1 MGSQGFEVVRGQA
14 RHPGKVCG
22 VRGIGGRAILLGL
35 ALLAGCSNGDGLL
48 TSGLLLNGGIDD
60 LTPPSVEYAPGE
72 VVARLQLDAPET
84 EHFVLRGT
92 VPLTAGVYP
101 RADGATPF
109 RVRNADGLVSPA
121 QLEIVSRFANP
132 EHGAD
137 VVEVLARVE
146 RPVGA
151 TSGQRLVY
159 DVLFDPGTPSAFAPT
174 QAFADL
180 LAHGVRL
187 ETRDVFGHRYR
198 ADLLRD
204 LRDDTSDLRRLR
216 EGHAARQVRTHE
228 ILVAENPVA
237 GPTGTLPHHVG
248 VHAYVTS
255 WSEGDVVSL
264 DLRIY
269 NGGSGRNLADPLD
282 DPNAKLYFDGFFLR
296 IPAGW
301 HALSA
306 FQDPFRGLD
315 VVSGNERIVSLVE
328 PLDGDKLHMM
338 PPQANLSRRLVLY
351 RDGQLPAARTVVE
364 EQSLAFCMD
373 GTSPTGKRLASWW
386 NPATARYLAPRQPMP
401 SLAGLNLAELGTRL
415 EDTFEYLRDTL
426 AQGIANPWPLPILHG
441 VMGWAHPYG
450 HGIGY
455 AHGGDEIE
463 FFPGVDV
470 AYMASQ
476 AGYRTFQM
484 AHRMYNARHATTL
497 YDADG
502 EPTRLESWLRP
513 GGPTGQW
520 NPTWVWI
527 KPVLWLGDPFG
538 FNAAP
543 SFQVDAVVFQQRQPD
558 YENALLAFQHIDDQH
573 LVRYTRPPK
582 VLAWLG
588 NDALAK
594 DDLLMQ
600 AELVRLTYSNY
611 PNDTQGAGIAI
622 GMYTVAQFVDLYP
635 RRGARVHRGTGWE
648 VDAVATAYALAL
660 PSWRA
665 PLAAWCDGIVD
676 LLERAQDA
684 CTGVLG
690 SNPNGDQF
698 GGQYRARQSISESIL
713 ENGLWG
719 MRLSVYADERPEM
732 SARLGN
738 ILIRSSYAMVS
749 SMFWNAQHGQPH
761 FYTALGPHDATQP
774 PFCNYVPPDGQLSY
788 ENYQGWPTLAYGYR
802 LTGNALFLNKALE
815 MAGGNIGNVPNFGAG
830 YLQNVS
836 PALALFQN
844 LDS

>member
-1 MGSQGFEVVRGQA
+1 MVCQGFEVARGQA
-14 RHPGKVCG
+14 CDPVE
-22 VRGIGGRAILLGL
+22 VRVRRRVRTAGFAL
-35 ALLAGCSNGDGLL
+35 ALALVGACGNGDGLV

-60 LTPPSVEYAPGE
+60 LRPPSVAYAPGE

-84 EHFVLRGT
+84 THFVLRGT

-101 RADGATPF
+101 RGDGATPF
-109 RVRNADGLVSPA
+109 RLRGPDGLVSST

-151 TSGQRLVY
+151 TTGQRLVY
-159 DVLFDPGTPSAFAPT
+159 DLLFDPQAPTPFAPS
-174 QAFADL
+174 QEFDAL
-180 LAHGVRL
+180 VAHGVRL

-204 LRDDTSDLRRLR
+204 LRDGTGDLRRLR

-228 ILVAENPVA
+228 ILVAENPLP
-237 GPTGTLPHHVG
+237 GPTGSLPHHVG

-301 HALSA
+301 RALSA
-306 FQDPFRGLD
+306 FQDPFRGTD
-315 VVSGNERIVSLVE
+315 VVVGAERIVHL
-328 PLDGDKLHMM
+328 LDPMPGDQLHMM

-351 RDGQLPAARTVVE
+351 RDGHLAAARAVVE
-364 EQSLAFCMD
+364 EQTLAFCLD
-373 GTSPTGKRLASWW
+373 GFAPTGRRLSSWW

-401 SLAGLNLAELGTRL
+401 SLAGLNVAELGQRL
-415 EDTFEYLRDTL
+415 EDTFVYLRDTL
-426 AQGIANPWPLPILHG
+426 ALGIANPWPLPILHG

-470 AYMASQ
+470 AYLASQ

-484 AHRMYNARHATTL
+484 VHRMYNARHATTL

-502 EPTRLESWLRP
+502 EPTRLEHWLRP

-543 SFQVDAVVFQQRQPD
+543 NFQVTAVEQAQRQPA

-573 LVRYTRPPK
+573 LVRYTRPAK

-622 GMYTVAQFVDLYP
+622 GMYTVAQFVELYP

-648 VDAVATAYALAL
+648 VDAVATAYALA
-660 PSWRA
+660 PPPWRTA
-665 PLAAWCDGIVD
+665 LATWCDSIVD
-676 LLERAQDA
+676 LIERAQDA

-719 MRLSVYADERPEM
+719 LRLSVYADHRPDM
-732 SARLGN
+732 AARLGN

-774 PFCNYVPPDGQLSY
+774 PFCTYVPSDGQLSY
-788 ENYQGWPTLAYGYR
+788 ENYQGWPTLAYAYR
-802 LTGNALFLNKALE
+802 LTGDALFLSKALE